1 MKRITFF
8 SVSAEL
14 LLHLHWSSAQSGSRI
29 SSWYQSSSWKSTH
42 RYQIPRVLAAS
53 KIENEEIDASAATV
67 RGGPILINQHH
78 PLFLQPYDTPG
89 SSLILVKLTGPEN
102 YILWSITMCVSLLE
116 KSKIGFVDGRYP
128 KEKFDITLHELWEK
142 CKTIVL
148 SRIMN
153 SIATFT
159 QGISSVSTYF
169 SKLKELWAEFDAL
182 MPYHGCGCEESKK
195 AYSMIISE
203 ESRRSMCQ
211 TSQSTEVTETKKKFD
226 SGNAV
231 HHVQDASNDIGN
243 SQAATATNFQVL
255 YSGLVKGIGR
265 EDDGLYMFYSGDFN
279 TTGLQV
285 PSTIPKSVVPKP
297 ATYYSGSEFLNSQV
311 VELLRSKGII
321 DQTSCIYTLKQNGVV
336 KRRHKYILDVA
347 RSLRFQAVVPLRFW
361 GESITIAMYIINRL
375 PSAPFEVLLCHAP
388 FLGHMTMFGCLGYVT
403 ESQLIPSTPSLSSPS
418 GEFSLH
424 NTAVSLLAEPSLPLS
439 SPLPSPK
446 APLTRRSNRNSRPP
460 IWIKD
465 YVTHDKGKAHCC
477 YPISTYVSYDNV
489 SSSFGI
495 ALTAYSS
502 IIEPKTFSK
511 GVKDPK
517 WVAAMKDEILAL

>member
-1 MKRITFF
+1 MEMRWAVMFF
-8 SVSAEL
+8 PNFYIFLEL
-14 LLHLHWSSAQSGSRI
+14 
-29 SSWYQSSSWKSTH
+29 
-42 RYQIPRVLAAS
+42 
-53 KIENEEIDASAATV
+53 
-67 RGGPILINQHH
+67 
-78 PLFLQPYDTPG
+78 F
-89 SSLILVKLTGPEN
+89 
-102 YILWSITMCVSLLE
+102 
-116 KSKIGFVDGRYP
+116 
-128 KEKFDITLHELWEK
+128 
-142 CKTIVL
+142 
-148 SRIMN
+148 
-153 SIATFT
+153 
-159 QGISSVSTYF
+159 
-169 SKLKELWAEFDAL
+169 
-182 MPYHGCGCEESKK
+182 
-195 AYSMIISE
+195 
-203 ESRRSMCQ
+203 
-211 TSQSTEVTETKKKFD
+211 
-226 SGNAV
+226 
-231 HHVQDASNDIGN
+231 
-243 SQAATATNFQVL
+243 
-255 YSGLVKGIGR
+255 SGLVKGIGR
-265 EDDGLYMFYSGDFN
+265 EDDGLYVFYYGDVN
-279 TTGLQV
+279 TTRLQA
-285 PSTIPKSVVPKP
+285 PSTIPKFVVPKP
-297 ATYYSGSEFLNSQV
+297 PPTVNMITNHRIMDIALRHKRLEHTPEKTLRSIVVFQNCACKNTTESCTVCPLAKQIRLPFPLRTTNTIVCFHGNKSDSGSEFLNSQV

-361 GESITIAMYIINRL
+361 GECITIAMYIINRL

-446 APLTRRSNRNSRPP
+446 APLTRRSSRNSRPP